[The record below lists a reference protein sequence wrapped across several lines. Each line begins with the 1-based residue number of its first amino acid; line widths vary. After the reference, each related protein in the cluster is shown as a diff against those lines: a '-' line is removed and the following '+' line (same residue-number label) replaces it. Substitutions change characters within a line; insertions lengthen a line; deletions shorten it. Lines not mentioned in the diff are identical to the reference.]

1 MAIALFGAGVCYGL
15 QSVCVKELS
24 LQEKPM
30 MAMETL
36 AFRSCFQ
43 VLVFLPATILSG
55 SNIIPAKG
63 KIEPVRQNEKIWDGN
78 LIVPLEYRCTVFQ
91 IAIWYIFATIGSF
104 QAFTMLMPAA
114 AIGARCTSRTIFSI
128 ILSTYWLKEKIL
140 KMEYLSVSD

>member
-1 MAIALFGAGVCYGL
+1 MYAHNWPENRNRLILNRVQGLAIALFGAGVCYGL

-63 KIEPVRQNEKIWDGN
+63 KI
-78 LIVPLEYRCTVFQ
+78 
-91 IAIWYIFATIGSF
+91 
-104 QAFTMLMPAA
+104 
-114 AIGARCTSRTIFSI
+114 
-128 ILSTYWLKEKIL
+128 
-140 KMEYLSVSD
+140 

>member
-1 MAIALFGAGVCYGL
+1 MYAHNWQENRNRLILNRVQGLAIALFGAGVCYGL

-63 KIEPVRQNEKIWDGN
+63 KINPWVSKWGH
-78 LIVPLEYRCTVFQ
+78 P
-91 IAIWYIFATIGSF
+91 G
-104 QAFTMLMPAA
+104 
-114 AIGARCTSRTIFSI
+114 
-128 ILSTYWLKEKIL
+128 LKFDHPFRISL
-140 KMEYLSVSD
+140 HRISNCDLVYFRNHR